1 MPGSTLPTL
10 RAQLPSSSLAPPGS
24 SSSKPASAPSIPSP
38 GSDYPPPQQPIKDR
52 VVPEGYGPDTS
63 GGHAPDALN
72 SVLLNGLSGET
83 AVSGG
88 RSGAGALAGVP
99 VPTQGARPIDLAGIK
114 APAGLPALLAIIAI
128 VALSLVTAMYAR
140 LYLMRRRPTDRSHL
154 PLFDPGTVAPPAR

>member
-1 MPGSTLPTL
+1 
-10 RAQLPSSSLAPPGS
+10 
-24 SSSKPASAPSIPSP
+24 
-38 GSDYPPPQQPIKDR
+38 
-52 VVPEGYGPDTS
+52 VPESYGPDTS

-72 SVLLNGLSGET
+72 SVLLDGLSGET

-88 RSGAGALAGVP
+88 RSGAGAVAGVP
-99 VPTQGARPIDLAGIK
+99 VPTHGARPIDLAGIK

-128 VALSLVTAMYAR
+128 VALSVVTAMYAR